1 MAKDKRMNL
10 FNSFQAM
17 AFYTGSPFLAQWLFN
32 GGYNVWAYL
41 LCGVIA
47 ISFVAIAIAVHKQ
60 YK

>member
-1 MAKDKRMNL
+1 MNL

-17 AFYTGSPFLAQWLFN
+17 AFYTGSPFLAQWLFS

-41 LCGVIA
+41 LCLVIMVSFFA
-47 ISFVAIAIAVHKQ
+47 ISYAVHEQ